1 MRKTKFLMLFMFLAT
16 SVFAG
21 NEEQQVR
28 RSDRKI
34 IEIAKIVKLSERQ
47 ETAIREAYDRYNEKT
62 DSSLYIIKDAVV
74 AARMKYE
81 ANKAFNE
88 TLMNILSEPQRNR
101 YIQVTSTPEI
111 EAKARYKVSLL
122 EETGEYTDTELAT
135 KEKEIFNYL
144 MAEKIVYVRDKYN
157 IRKQKEN
164 IRRLKQVQPVSL
176 RESEIRE
183 KQKAQGRVVN
193 GKVRW

>member
-1 MRKTKFLMLFMFLAT
+1 MFLAT

>member
-1 MRKTKFLMLFMFLAT
+1 MKRFLFLLFPVLLT
-16 SVFAG
+16 GNVFADNG
-21 NEEQQVR
+21 QQTGQ

-34 IEIAKIVKLSERQ
+34 IEITKIVKLSVEQ
-47 ETAIREAYDRYNEKT
+47 EKAIREAYDRYNEKI
-62 DSSLYIIKDAVV
+62 DSSLYDIKDAVV

-81 ANKAFNE
+81 AGKAFNE
-88 TLMNILSEPQRNR
+88 ALMNTLTEPQRNR
-101 YIQVTSTPEI
+101 YIRVTSTPEI
-111 EAKARYKVSLL
+111 EVKAQYKTDLL
-122 EETGEYTDTELAT
+122 SETGEYTDAEL
-135 KEKEIFNYL
+135 KEKKTAIFNYL

-157 IRKQKEN
+157 IKKQKEN

-183 KQKAQGRVVN
+183 KQKAQGRFVN